1 MTTTSR
7 RVWAGAAAVVT
18 MAGLAGCAPD
28 ADPAT
33 SANQGPASSA
43 ACAQPQLAV
52 YPAAVAAGEKV
63 YVSGTW
69 FTADCDDTVEIV
81 NGREVAEPVVPLTGI
96 DVVLRQAG
104 EEVART
110 TLDADAKGR
119 FSTSLVLPAG
129 ATTGTVEVTAGHAE
143 PSSIDVVAG

>member
-1 MTTTSR
+1 M
-7 RVWAGAAAVVT
+7 WAGAAAVAT
-18 MAGLAGCAPD
+18 MAGLAGCASD
-28 ADPAT
+28 TNPAT

-43 ACAQPQLAV
+43 ACARQLAV

-63 YVSGTW
+63 YVSGTG

-129 ATTGTVEVTAGHAE
+129 ATTGTVEVTAGDAE